1 MKKTSTTNILAKI
14 FKKTPEKKVKKKT
27 KPKVAKKSTPPK
39 AKVVKKNIPV
49 KKTKTKKVTAT
60 KIKKN
65 LKTVSKKAAPEK
77 VEIKT
82 DNLRISKSNE
92 VKPEIK
98 KVKKQETEKREY
110 KVKDYVVYPKH
121 GVGQITEFKKIN
133 IGGIDVET
141 YVLKFEKDKANG
153 MVPVNKQSHL
163 RPLATIN
170 QVNKCISILK
180 SKPKIKRSMWSRRAQ
195 EYEAK
200 ISSGKIYELAEVV
213 RDLNKGD
220 DLMVDQSYSE
230 RQLFEKAYERIL
242 SEFQIVMGVSLED
255 TQKKL
260 DKALKRNL
268 EGQPKTIAAPTKIKD
283 PAADPD
289 ADSVQIT
296 DTENLTSGDQLQAV
310 ERVLKRTRGIAS
322 YEIISEKK
330 LIGLLEPWLGTGN
343 VTADLPIP
351 VMIDVILN
359 PEKRFNEKGLRIELS
374 AVAPGAKLDTH
385 GRWRQNLERGLQ
397 TMRIL
402 AGLILMLVTIATA
415 TVIIFATR
423 AGLGT
428 NKETVEVLHLIGA
441 HDKFISRQFER
452 QFLTLSLLSCIIGY
466 GAAAGIFHMLFILMT
481 DMEDMQFYL
490 LLLGVPFLSILMTW
504 LIIRNFVIRTLAKA
518 L

>member
-27 KPKVAKKSTPPK
+27 KV
-39 AKVVKKNIPV
+39 KVVKKSTAPKVKVV
-49 KKTKTKKVTAT
+49 KKTKATKVAVT

-65 LKTVSKKAAPEK
+65 LKTVSKKAALAK
-77 VEIKT
+77 IDVKT

-98 KVKKQETEKREY
+98 KIKKQDTEKREY

-242 SEFQIVMGVSLED
+242 SEFQIVMDMPLED
-255 TQKKL
+255 AQKKL

-268 EGQPKTIAAPTKIKD
+268 EGQAKALAAPTKIKE
-283 PAADPD
+283 PATEPD
-289 ADSVQIT
+289 TDSEPIT
-296 DTENLTSGDQLQAV
+296 DTED
-310 ERVLKRTRGIAS
+310 
-322 YEIISEKK
+322 
-330 LIGLLEPWLGTGN
+330 
-343 VTADLPIP
+343 
-351 VMIDVILN
+351 
-359 PEKRFNEKGLRIELS
+359 
-374 AVAPGAKLDTH
+374 
-385 GRWRQNLERGLQ
+385 
-397 TMRIL
+397 
-402 AGLILMLVTIATA
+402 
-415 TVIIFATR
+415 
-423 AGLGT
+423 
-428 NKETVEVLHLIGA
+428 
-441 HDKFISRQFER
+441 
-452 QFLTLSLLSCIIGY
+452 
-466 GAAAGIFHMLFILMT
+466 
-481 DMEDMQFYL
+481 
-490 LLLGVPFLSILMTW
+490 
-504 LIIRNFVIRTLAKA
+504 
-518 L
+518 